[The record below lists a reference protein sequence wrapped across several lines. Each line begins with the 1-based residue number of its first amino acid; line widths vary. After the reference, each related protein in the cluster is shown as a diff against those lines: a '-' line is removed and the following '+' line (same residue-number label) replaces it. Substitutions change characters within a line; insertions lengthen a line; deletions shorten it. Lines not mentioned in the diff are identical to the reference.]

1 MNEHTR
7 NPFDPSWYRD
17 VFDDYDDI
25 DTINKKIEQMVEGIY
40 KFPDADGSRSSELYK
55 HYMTSNSF
63 VPHAVRDTLKE
74 VYSNTTY
81 KLKASNH
88 DEVQFRSWRFHFD
101 EITYVSNSDLCEI
114 RLVGP
119 NVMHPENRDKY
130 KRSQLYRKWITIAE
144 LLNNYDIFGFDI
156 KMFINQR
163 ICRDY
168 EFHFDDHET
177 KIRFSHNKVWKDL
190 NHEILI
196 YKYPIQ
202 YGATLE
208 LTEKLYNH
216 IWKKCIPFSAF
227 KDQLI
232 IGKKHAI
239 ISYHRRKDE
248 RIRNVDFIDDNLEF
262 HQIIQDGI
270 DISNVSLYN
279 KNLIETAILKPID
292 IFITV
297 PKYMHEY
304 PFPIVTDHLYRP
316 YKPNTNQVFIDQY
329 NRLRKVK
336 TNQELFSNVY
346 YDQNGLQ
353 VEDKYW
359 VDVLRPLVL
368 SDAYKKP
375 SDSTIAHDEKYK
387 KKLMDIRDA
396 STAAANV
403 IEQFRLYMEKG
414 SVEKNAFFA
423 HLESCDKT
431 LEVLHRVYTKFLESA
446 TREYEEYDS
455 VYNREYKTAYEDIKK
470 NAIRSEWLKPVRN
483 FQNTYWKVASKLI
496 YIPRR
501 LVDLYTTIYLA
512 EGMKNKTLLKESY
525 PEDSIRFQRPIDTTD
540 FWTFCYDEKDK
551 VWRPYMLS
559 CEYRYPDVYLF
570 HDEKNDPNKI
580 FRVLFFYSDSI
591 NVLNEDS
598 PYQYPVADWM
608 EDTKKFT
615 LDLKGSYHDIFI
627 EKMYWSALHNIYSGL
642 LYTDYRWELIE
653 YVMENPSYDR
663 FNKLFLQ
670 SMDPYFK
677 LSIASYIKE
686 GNLNFPFDAA
696 IDKIKESF
704 RLDHLGYAKVN
715 NYERYLHH
723 SYKPS
728 YYDYKLDIT
737 DDFKFDEENIIH
749 RPPSSFDLRKVF
761 YILDETINS
770 LTNMSQDSLTRLKQI
785 LSQFGKER
793 YNLNQSHFQRGLDD
807 LNDLIGHVNQTN
819 KMLSEIDVYADG
831 IDVYLQ
837 ASVYLSEFSKILKQV
852 GLDNEII
859 DQHIKENNIHHIK
872 VLALTHID
880 YLYQRIL
887 PYVNNVFDKMISFE
901 TKTFMDRIN
910 DLTTLFR
917 FDKIND
923 KDDSLIYK
931 INQFN
936 DPWSV
941 AVKRARNRLFQ
952 STSKMYG
959 LFDTTSPFT
968 SQGLADFQNILTD
981 ILSDIRNLRY
991 ECMEFW
997 NNRKTPHDQEIIS
1010 RLDYAT
1016 ELIPTLKLNLSEYI
1030 EQHNALTEYVKKVE
1044 KQIQELK
1051 NHYLTPADKIY
1062 LDRIIKLLNLLVRN
1076 VSYIND
1082 TSGKRKKEIEESIRT
1097 LLEVTARWIRA
1108 IEKEKEFF
1116 KFLEDFSIGFNTLF
1130 EYVKKQ
1136 GIVINHIC
1144 DYINTLEITYV
1155 PDKSGPSYTKLYQCD
1170 DVEVKYPGHF
1180 YEENDLIIGKH
1191 LGGYHVSATDGSV
1204 TSISKDASYY
1214 NKTFTNPNDI
1224 YNYTGAISSNH
1235 GFGLRIHPKES
1246 KMTNIIMESLLDK
1259 YMTRGKILVEYIMN
1273 SSRNINAFQNTLD
1286 ERIFSQ
1292 GAKIF
1297 EDYDKFIEKFRGNI
1311 RETTSNV
1318 VKSCYEN
1325 IAQSVDT
1332 FRQGMALRTNMNPL
1346 TIYHMVEE
1354 VLNLGIPIDDPILH
1368 DAAQHIRE
1376 VNHLMY
1382 HITTNKTVNYTSE
1395 DLHEYCYGL
1404 KTHISKLKLSSREL
1418 TLNRMDIDNAVFE
1431 SDGGIVHITFDFNY
1445 TSYRAWDVKIDEIL
1459 NQIQLMETSLNSYD
1473 MLVKKMGFNLRLRLE
1488 AIQNIVLQDDVY
1500 YQINETYISDR
1511 GKNYRYGDI
1520 IVIDNYGQKYAFI
1533 VTHAIDGRVYEVEP
1547 MMNYALADKFTGLYD
1562 TTNVNGN
1569 GEGCT
1574 IKVYTKRITS
1584 DDIQTSDTGYTPK
1597 PNQYQDRDLY
1607 RIRFANIKENPNGY
1621 EVFIGGKQIREYYS
1635 KRIAMNE
1642 HKTHYADALYFDIN
1656 MLNQLKDSH
1665 IHIPEESYYIY
1676 GVEDVRISRPG
1687 KGYFKGQSIRVRN
1700 GDHGID
1706 LYVSALNNNVFGEIA
1721 DIALANSVLVNDVTN
1736 PSIKGLEI
1744 ISSRVNN
1751 IDDEYH
1757 NEHRSANYQYADD
1770 LVYDKRHPTYIGTE
1784 IPKSKK
1790 DLYTPINASV
1800 TDDKLPPTG
1809 GTTNA
1814 SIKFKHDMKIH
1825 TYNRYERIKSVIPE
1839 TDPFIPYIDII
1850 PTVHPRVKVDTN
1862 PQSTNI
1868 TLPETGG
1875 SVSIQRNIP
1884 PLHIGYHKTTIITNP
1899 PLDKN
1904 VVIPSGGKLS
1914 ISVSVPKPEYFND
1927 IRLLTDNPQPKNE
1940 FKSVHR
1946 TNLHCTSSHKFVV
1959 AEFEVDAVEDL
1970 FKNTSDANI
1979 TIGDRVAVKVDKNH
1993 YYHRTIY
2000 TVDSIYMNGDI
2011 VYTEPYVNDRS
2022 WNEFYIL
2029 WNCIEYYPTYKNGI
2043 QKTYGYIDQI
2053 TKDDI
2058 GVYNWTLHR
2067 WEDIADD
2074 TLWAL
2079 EVVDDPSPDKHGF
2092 KLKYLNKECHNY
2104 SMELFLFKSTDT
2116 QFRNALLVENATVD
2130 VYYQM
2135 LDSIYIPQQD
2145 YYVNT
2150 GRNVIVRKLFP
2161 YYYTKTFKNIS
2172 NKNHVM
2178 TVEISPE
2185 HVRTGHLLLQ
2195 DVKLKNLSTNQF
2207 ENILDFSKFSIRFKD
2222 MKSKDISEEINTYVQ
2237 DASILF
2243 EGNGFNNGLV
2253 YAYNRAFDIYLTGYI
2268 TTTDG
2273 KIATFKPIHT
2283 SSYPTY
2289 EGITTIQF
2297 HVYQTDMQDTN
2308 DMGIIN
2314 IIFNRVKETT
2324 SNEGYI
2330 YNVTNPYAP
2339 LPNTFEIIP
2348 LYDFTKSID
2357 YQIIITKQIASHQ
2370 NLTWEDKVYPKVV
2383 LSNVQTDA
2391 SHIYLIGK
2399 NGRLPQINPST
2410 KEPTFY
2416 AKETENGT
2424 EITINDTMPKGTWID
2439 VRILPY
2445 AVRSVYT
2452 LYKIPKE
2459 GYLDLEGVLNKP
2471 LSKNYYEFWVN
2482 GRLMDK
2488 EVAIITPTKVFF
2500 HGLTSLRNLEILEI
2514 DRDYHERLSD
2524 AYVHNY
2530 DENHMRYNFNT
2541 YLDDVLDGD
2550 LVDHYTLGEQKTLIY
2565 PVWPQ
2570 VSPENENYKQYPPNM
2585 DIDPSVFDYVK
2596 DRNTVPNGLYKHII
2610 TTDIPSL
2617 NGVYLNNKNMRWSS
2631 FGMRRISDIDIV
2643 NMFNT
2648 TWEEEIHKNPYLHTH
2663 RVLSEHDW
2671 YGQAVI
2677 LYDVNGNRLDVPTD
2691 KTYTMKSP
2699 ERIAFNTKTKLT
2711 SILK

>member
-25 DTINKKIEQMVEGIY
+25 DTINKKIEQMVDGLY
-40 KFPDADGSRSSELYK
+40 KFPDADGSRSSEIYK

-88 DEVQFRSWRFHFD
+88 DEVQFRSWRFRFD

-130 KRSQLYRKWITIAE
+130 KRSQLYRKWITIQE
-144 LLNNYDIFGFDI
+144 LLNHYDIFGFDI

-202 YGATLE
+202 YAATLE
-208 LTEKLYNH
+208 VTEKLYNH
-216 IWKKCIPFSAF
+216 IWNKVIPFSEF
-227 KDQLI
+227 KDQKI

-262 HQIIQDGI
+262 HQITQDGI
-270 DISNVSLYN
+270 DISAISAYN
-279 KNLIETAILKPID
+279 KNLIDTAILKPID

-316 YKPNTNQVFIDQY
+316 YKPDTNQVFIDQY
-329 NRLRKVK
+329 NRIRKVK
-336 TNQELFSNVY
+336 TNPALHSNVY

-368 SDAYKKP
+368 SDAYKKA
-375 SDSTIAHDEKYK
+375 SDTTISHDKKYK
-387 KKLMDIRDA
+387 QKLMDIRDA
-396 STAAANV
+396 STSSANV
-403 IEQFRLYMEKG
+403 VEVFRRYIDKG
-414 SVEKNAFFA
+414 SVEKAQFFEY
-423 HLESCDKT
+423 LESCHKT
-431 LEVLHRVYTKFLESA
+431 LEVLYNHYTEFLES
-446 TREYEEYDS
+446 TTKEYEEYDS
-455 VYNREYKTAYEDIKK
+455 IYQHEYKTAYEDIKQ
-470 NAIRSEWLKPVRN
+470 NAIRSEWLKPTRN

-501 LVDLYTTIYLA
+501 LVDLYTTLYLS
-512 EGMKNKTLLKESY
+512 EGMKNQTLLKESY
-525 PEDSIRFQRPIDTTD
+525 PEDSIRFQRPIDVTD
-540 FWTFCYDEKDK
+540 FWTFCYDKQDK

-559 CEYRYPDVYLF
+559 CEHRYPDVYLF
-570 HDEKNDPNKI
+570 HDDENDPDKI

-591 NVLNEDS
+591 NVRNEVS

-608 EDTKKFT
+608 KDTEKFT
-615 LDLKGSYHDIFI
+615 LDPQGSYHDIFI

-696 IDKIKESF
+696 IAKIKESF
-704 RLDHLGYAKVN
+704 QLDHLGYAKVN

-728 YYDYKLDIT
+728 YYDYKLEIT
-737 DDFKFDEENIIH
+737 DDFKFDEKDIIH

-761 YILDETINS
+761 YILDETIGS
-770 LTNMSQDSLTRLKQI
+770 LTNMSQYSLIRLNQI
-785 LSQFGKER
+785 LSNLGKER
-793 YNLNQSHFQRGLDD
+793 YNLNRSYFQHGLDD
-807 LNDLIGHVNQTN
+807 LNNLLGHVNQTN

-831 IDVYLQ
+831 IDVYLR
-837 ASVYLSEFSKILKQV
+837 ASTYLSEFSNILKQV
-852 GLDNEII
+852 GMDNEII
-859 DQHIKENNIHHIK
+859 DNDIKENNIHHIK
-872 VLALTHID
+872 TLALTHID

-887 PYVNNVFDKMISFE
+887 PYVYNVFDRMISFE
-901 TKTFMDRIN
+901 TKTFMDHVN

-917 FDKIND
+917 FDKINE

-959 LFDTTSPFT
+959 LFDTTAPFT

-981 ILSDIRNLRY
+981 ILSDVMNLRH
-991 ECMEFW
+991 ECIAFW
-997 NNRKTPHDQEIIS
+997 NNRNVPQDKEIIS
-1010 RLDYAT
+1010 RLDYAS
-1016 ELIPTLKLNLSEYI
+1016 ELIPKLKRNLSEYM
-1030 EQHNALTEYVKKVE
+1030 EQHNALMEYVKKVE
-1044 KQIQELK
+1044 KQIQELQS
-1051 NHYLTPADKIY
+1051 HYLTPADKIY
-1062 LDRIIKLLNLLVRN
+1062 LDRIVKLLNLLVTN

-1082 TSGKRKKEIEESIRT
+1082 TSGKRKKEIEQSIRE
-1097 LLEVTARWIRA
+1097 LLEVTARWIRS
-1108 IEKEKEFF
+1108 IQKEQEFF
-1116 KFLEDFSIGFNTLF
+1116 QSLQDFSDGFNTLF
-1130 EYVKKQ
+1130 KYIKQQ

-1144 DYINTLEITYV
+1144 TYINTLEIAYV
-1155 PDKSGPSYTKLYQCD
+1155 PDKSVPSYTKLYQCN
-1170 DVEVKYPGHF
+1170 DVDVKYPGHF
-1180 YEENDLIIGKH
+1180 YETDDLIIGKH
-1191 LGGYHVSATDGSV
+1191 LGGYRVSVTDGSV
-1204 TSISKDASYY
+1204 TSITKDKSYY
-1214 NKTFTNPNDI
+1214 NKTFTNPDDI
-1224 YNYTGAISSNH
+1224 YNYTGAISNNH

-1246 KMTNIIMESLLDK
+1246 KQTNIIMESLLDK
-1259 YMTRGKILVEYIMN
+1259 YITQGKILLEYIAN

-1286 ERIFSQ
+1286 ERILERC
-1292 GAKIF
+1292 AALF
-1297 EDYDKFIEKFRGNI
+1297 EDYDKFVEKFRGNI
-1311 RETTSNV
+1311 KEATSNV
-1318 VKSCYEN
+1318 VKGCYDS
-1325 IAQSVDT
+1325 IAQSVDK
-1332 FRQGMALRTNMNPL
+1332 FREGMALREHMNPVP
-1346 TIYHMVEE
+1346 IYQMVEDL
-1354 VLNLGIPIDDPILH
+1354 LNGKIPIDDPILR
-1368 DAAQHIRE
+1368 DTAQHIRE

-1382 HITTNKTVNYTSE
+1382 YANANKTSNYTSE
-1395 DLHEYCYGL
+1395 DLHKYCYGL
-1404 KTHISKLKLSSREL
+1404 RVHMPKLKLQDREL
-1418 TLNRMDIDNAVFE
+1418 TINQVNLDRSVLDKL
-1431 SDGGIVHITFDFNY
+1431 GGKVNISIHFNY
-1445 TSYRAWDVKIDEIL
+1445 TSCRDWNAKIDAIID
-1459 NQIQLMETSLNSYD
+1459 QVQLIETSLNSYD
-1473 MLVKKMGFNLRLRLE
+1473 MLVKKMSFPLRLQLE

-1500 YQINETYISDR
+1500 YQITETYISDR

-1520 IVIDNYGQKYAFI
+1520 IVIENHNQKYAFI
-1533 VTHAIDGRVYEVEP
+1533 VTHAIDGRIYEVEP
-1547 MMNYALADKFTGLYD
+1547 IMNYALTDKFSGLYS
-1562 TTNVNGN
+1562 TTNINGN

-1574 IKVYTKRITS
+1574 IKVYVKHVTS
-1584 DDIQTSDTGYTPK
+1584 DHVQTSDTGYTAK

-1607 RIRFANIKENPNGY
+1607 CIRFANIKENPNAY

-1635 KRIAMNE
+1635 KRIPMNE
-1642 HKTHYADALYFDIN
+1642 HKTQYADALYFDIN
-1656 MLNQLKDSH
+1656 MLNHLKDTH
-1665 IHIPEESYYIY
+1665 IHIPEESYYVY
-1676 GVEDVRISRPG
+1676 GVEDVRISRQG

-1700 GDHGID
+1700 GDHDIE
-1706 LYVSALNNNVFGEIA
+1706 LYVAELNHNVFGEIA
-1721 DIALANSVLVNDVTN
+1721 EIALANSVLVKNPIN
-1736 PSIKGLEI
+1736 PSIKGLEVI
-1744 ISSRVNN
+1744 PSRMNN

-1757 NEHRSANYQYADD
+1757 DGLRSANYQYADD
-1770 LVYDKRHPTYIGTE
+1770 LEYNKNHATYIGSS

-1790 DLYTPINASV
+1790 NIYTF
-1800 TDDKLPPTG
+1800 DDVSIDKNNLPSNGGAVNVSMKL
-1809 GTTNA
+1809 
-1814 SIKFKHDMKIH
+1814 KHEMKVH
-1825 TYNRYERIKSVIPE
+1825 TYPRHERIKWVVPE
-1839 TDPFIPYIDII
+1839 TDPFIPHIDII
-1850 PTVHPRVKVDTN
+1850 PTVYPEITVDTN
-1862 PQSTNI
+1862 PKSSNI
-1868 TLPETGG
+1868 TLPSTGG
-1875 SVSIQRNIP
+1875 NVSLQLNIP
-1884 PLHIGYHKTTIITNP
+1884 PLHVGYHNTSVTTNP
-1899 PLDKN
+1899 PTDN
-1904 VVIPSGGKLS
+1904 NIVIPGGKVDVHIS
-1914 ISVSVPKPEYFND
+1914 IPKPEYFND
-1927 IRLLTDNPQPKNE
+1927 VRLLTDNPQPKNE

-1946 TNLHCTSSHKFVV
+1946 TNMHCATSHKFIV

-1970 FKNTSDANI
+1970 FKNIADANI
-1979 TIGDRVAVKVDKNH
+1979 GIGDRVAVKADKNH

-2000 TVDSIYMNGDI
+2000 TVDSIYINGDI
-2011 VYTEPYVNDRS
+2011 VYTEPFINDRE
-2022 WNEFYIL
+2022 WNEFHIL
-2029 WNCIEYYPTYKNGI
+2029 WNHIEYDPVYKDGI
-2043 QKTYGYIDQI
+2043 KKTYGYIDHI
-2053 TKDDI
+2053 TKDDL

-2067 WEDIADD
+2067 WENISDD
-2074 TLWAL
+2074 HRWKL

-2092 KLKYLNKECHNY
+2092 KLIYLEKECHDY
-2104 SMELFLFKSTDT
+2104 SMELFIFKSSDT
-2116 QFRNALLVENATVD
+2116 QFRNSLLPENAMVD

-2135 LDSIYIPQQD
+2135 IDAVYIPQQD

-2150 GRNVIVRKLFP
+2150 GRNIIVRKLFP
-2161 YYYTKTFKNIS
+2161 YHYEKTFKNIS

-2178 TVEISPE
+2178 TVDLNPE
-2185 HVRTGHLLLQ
+2185 HLRTGHILLQ

-2207 ENILDFSKFSIRFKD
+2207 EDIFDASKFSIRFKD
-2222 MKSKDISEEINTYVQ
+2222 HKSKDISEEINTYVQ
-2237 DASILF
+2237 DTSIIS
-2243 EGNGFNNGLV
+2243 EGNGFNDGLV
-2253 YAYNRAFDIYLTGYI
+2253 YAYNRAFNIYLTGSV
-2268 TTTDG
+2268 TTNDG
-2273 KIATFKPIHT
+2273 KVATFKPIHT
-2283 SSYPTY
+2283 SMYPNY
-2289 EGITTIQF
+2289 DGITTVQF

-2308 DMGIIN
+2308 DMAIIN
-2314 IIFNRVKETT
+2314 IVFNRVRETT

-2330 YNVTNPYAP
+2330 YNVSNPYAP
-2339 LPNTFEIIP
+2339 LPHTFEIIP
-2348 LYDFTKSID
+2348 LYNFKKSID
-2357 YQIIITKQIASHQ
+2357 YQITIGKQIASHQ
-2370 NLTWEDKVYPKVV
+2370 NLTWEDKVYPMVV
-2383 LSNVQTDA
+2383 LSNMQVDA

-2416 AKETENGT
+2416 AKETERWT
-2424 EITINDTMPKGTWID
+2424 EVTINDTMPKGTWID
-2439 VRILPY
+2439 IRILPY
-2445 AVRSVYT
+2445 AVRSVFT
-2452 LYKIPKE
+2452 LHRIPKE
-2459 GYLDLEGVLNKP
+2459 GYLDLAGVLNKP
-2471 LSKNYYEFWVN
+2471 LSKKYYEFWVN
-2482 GRLMDK
+2482 GKLMDD
-2488 EVAIITPTKVFF
+2488 EVTIITPTKVFL
-2500 HGLTSLRNLEILEI
+2500 HGLTSLMNLEILEI

-2524 AYVHNY
+2524 AYVYNY
-2530 DENHMRYNFNT
+2530 DENHMAYNFNT

-2550 LVDHYTLGEQKTLIY
+2550 LVDHYTLNEQKTLIY

-2570 VSPENENYKQYPPNM
+2570 VSPDNENYRRYPPNM
-2585 DIDPSVFDYVK
+2585 DTEPSVFDYVK
-2596 DRNTVPNGLYKHII
+2596 DRNVVPNGLYKHMISD
-2610 TTDIPSL
+2610 DIPSL

-2643 NMFNT
+2643 NMFNH
-2648 TWEEEIHKNPYLHTH
+2648 TWEDEIHQNPYLHTH
-2663 RVLSEHDW
+2663 RVLSTHDW
-2671 YGQAVI
+2671 YGRAVI

-2691 KTYTMKSP
+2691 ETYTVKSP
-2699 ERIAFNTKTKLT
+2699 EQIAFNTKTKLT
-2711 SILK
+2711 SITK